1 MDVRL
6 ITANGV
12 ERRAVEDLKALLES
26 EESLVWVD
34 IPDPDDEA
42 VRVLS
47 EVFHFHPL
55 AIKDATERNRVPKM
69 HAYSDHVFVV
79 LHAPER
85 GKRGH
90 VHYIELDQ
98 FIGKHYLVTVHG
110 PVNPAVDP
118 AVAMRETS
126 AVLERMEAGRLR
138 PMTPFEL
145 SHAIVSALTRE
156 QENFIETVTK
166 DVWALEQRATGGDV
180 GDPEVFLDELYR
192 ARHQLLAVRTMG
204 ALSGAIYG
212 SMASLTGISPAGH
225 RFVADNARQFDL
237 VRDVADGE
245 LAYLQGVIEFYQS
258 VLLIKSTLVGQRH
271 NEEVQKLTEASYA
284 QNEEIK
290 KISAWAAILFAPA
303 LIGTIYGMN
312 FDHMPELS
320 WRFGYPLAL
329 IVMALIAAALYVV
342 FKRVKWL

>member
-6 ITANGV
+6 ITADRV

-26 EESLVWVD
+26 EEGVVWVD
-34 IPDPDDEA
+34 IPEPDDEA
-42 VRVLS
+42 VRFLS

-55 AIKDATERNRVPKM
+55 AIRDAIERNRVPKM

-79 LHAPER
+79 LHGPER
-85 GKRGH
+85 GRRGH

-98 FIGKHYLVTVHG
+98 FIGRHYLVTVHG
-110 PVNPAVDP
+110 PINPAVDP
-118 AVAMRETS
+118 AVALRETS
-126 AVLERMEAGRLR
+126 AVLERIEAGRLH
-138 PMTPFEL
+138 PATPFEL
-145 SHAIVSALTRE
+145 SHAIVSVLNRE
-156 QENFIETVTK
+156 QDDFVETVTK
-166 DVWALEQRATGGDV
+166 DVWALEQRVTGGDV
-180 GDPEVFLDELYR
+180 GDPEEFLDELYR

-204 ALSGAIYG
+204 AHSGAIYG

-225 RFVADNARQFDL
+225 GFVSDSARQFDL

-245 LAYLQGVIEFYQS
+245 LAYLQGVIDFYSS
-258 VLLIKSTLVGQRH
+258 VLVIKSTLVGQRH
-271 NEEVQKLTEASYA
+271 NEEVQKLTAASYA

-312 FDHMPELS
+312 FDHMPELG